1 MSEVSTGS
9 TTGSHERILA
19 EAARISAMG
28 EAVSR
33 LARDPVNQPHINDW
47 CEAMGNTNPRFA
59 PGTGTGEAPPSMTQA
74 WTMYGLV
81 APRDPNDPLHAMMEV
96 LTAEGYTGV
105 LGTNCEQTYDRYLR
119 VGEQLRVTVRLDGVV
134 GPKNTGM
141 GEGYFV
147 TSISTWYAEH
157 DDGSSEKVGEMLFR
171 VLKFRPRAEVSTGST
186 TGDFVLYP
194 TRNRDNDYFWEGTAA
209 GELRIQECGNCGALR
224 HPPGPACPQ
233 CLALDRGY
241 VVSQGAG
248 TVYSYVVHHH
258 PPIPGHQLPI
268 RLALVDLDE
277 GVRMVATA
285 DAEVGI
291 GDRVQVAFRKIDDE
305 LTLPYWEVLR

>member
-1 MSEVSTGS
+1 MNAAAADT
-9 TTGSHERILA
+9 HERILA
-19 EAARISAMG
+19 EAERIRGLG

-33 LARDPVNQPHINDW
+33 LARDPINRPHLNDW
-47 CEAMGNTNPRFA
+47 LEAMGNTNPRFA
-59 PGTGTGEAPPSMTQA
+59 ASTGTGEVPPSMTQA

-119 VGEQLRVTVRLDGVV
+119 IGEQLRVTVRLDGVV
-134 GPKNTGM
+134 GPKTTGM

-147 TSISTWYAEH
+147 TSISTWYVEH
-157 DDGSSEKVGEMLFR
+157 SEGPLAGTSEKVGEMLFR
-171 VLKFRPRAEVSTGST
+171 VLKFRPKSKADQPGK
-186 TGDFVLYP
+186 FVLYP
-194 TRNRDNDYFWEGTAA
+194 TRNRDNDFFWEGTAA
-209 GELRIQECGNCGALR
+209 GELRIQKCGNCGALR
-224 HPPGPACPQ
+224 HPPGPTCPQ
-233 CLALDRGY
+233 CLTFDREY
-241 VVSQGAG
+241 VVSAG
-248 TVYSYVVHHH
+248 TGTVFSYVVHHH

-285 DAEVGI
+285 DADVEI
-291 GDRVQVAFRKIDDE
+291 GDRVQVAFRRIDDD
-305 LTLPYWEVLR
+305 LSLPYWTKEQA

>member
-1 MSEVSTGS
+1 MSETMSGAY
-9 TTGSHERILA
+9 ERILA
-19 EAARISAMG
+19 EAERIRGMG

-33 LARDPVNQPHINDW
+33 LARDPINRPHLNDW
-47 CEAMGNTNPRFA
+47 LEAMGNTNRRFA
-59 PGTGTGEAPPSMTQA
+59 ADTGTGEVPPSMTQA

-119 VGEQLRVTVRLDGVV
+119 IGEQLRVTVRLADVV
-134 GPKNTGM
+134 GPKSTGM

-147 TSISTWYAEH
+147 TSISTWYVEH
-157 DDGSSEKVGEMLFR
+157 EDGTSERVGEMLFR
-171 VLKFRPRAEVSTGST
+171 VLKFKPKRVSTSST
-186 TGDFVLYP
+186 ADPGKFVLFP
-194 TRNRDNDYFWEGTAA
+194 TRNRDNDFFWEGTAA
-209 GELRIQECGNCGALR
+209 GELRIQRCGNCGALR
-224 HPPGPACPQ
+224 HPPGPTCPK
-233 CLALDRGY
+233 CLTFDREY
-241 VVSQGAG
+241 VVSPGTG

-285 DAEVGI
+285 DTDVEI
-291 GDRVQVAFRKIDDE
+291 GDRVRVAFRKIDDT
-305 LTLPYWEVLR
+305 LTLPYWEIA

>member
-1 MSEVSTGS
+1 MSETMSGAY
-9 TTGSHERILA
+9 ERILA
-19 EAARISAMG
+19 EAERIRGMG

-33 LARDPVNQPHINDW
+33 LARDPINRPHLNDW
-47 CEAMGNTNPRFA
+47 LEAMGNTNRRFA
-59 PGTGTGEAPPSMTQA
+59 ADTGTGEVPPSMTQA

-119 VGEQLRVTVRLDGVV
+119 IGEQLRVTVRLADVV
-134 GPKNTGM
+134 GPKSTGM

-147 TSISTWYAEH
+147 TSISTWYVEH
-157 DDGSSEKVGEMLFR
+157 EDGTSERVGEMLFR
-171 VLKFRPRAEVSTGST
+171 VLKFKPKRVSTSST
-186 TGDFVLYP
+186 ADPGKFVLFP
-194 TRNRDNDYFWEGTAA
+194 TRNRDNDFFWEGTAA
-209 GELRIQECGNCGALR
+209 GELRIQRCGNCGALR
-224 HPPGPACPQ
+224 HPPGPTCPK
-233 CLALDRGY
+233 CLTFDREY
-241 VVSQGAG
+241 VVSPGTG

-277 GVRMVATA
+277 GVRMVATT
-285 DAEVGI
+285 DTDVEI
-291 GDRVQVAFRKIDDE
+291 GDRVRVAFRKIDDT
-305 LTLPYWEVLR
+305 LTLPYWEIA